1 METWLLLTAYRKSL
15 TPYPKVQSP
24 PLYDLPFSHIV
35 GLLHDFQIL
44 YTDVQIFK
52 LGSHYVLKIQA
63 Y

>member
-1 METWLLLTAYRKSL
+1 MALSSMHSVFMNDSIVIV
-15 TPYPKVQSP
+15 P
-24 PLYDLPFSHIV
+24 LPFSHIV

-52 LGSHYVLKIQA
+52 LGSHYVLKIQV